1 MNKSGLLLI
10 VVILLCSACGS
21 FDGEFGIKVNNDNNY
36 RKINGVPEFSSEDT
50 VAWIYRLKKGM
61 ISRADAG
68 VILMKKELIWVDIY
82 TVSDYFDNEKRL
94 LYGVITGLDPG
105 EYRLLITESKNDN
118 KLIAEMTFKIYEE
131 YDQD

>member
-1 MNKSGLLLI
+1 MI